1 MNASR
6 VTGNTAP
13 EEPTAVRQDPGEGR
27 ETAVGDDHV
36 RAVWALA
43 ALTALDDMRAE
54 SPPGGARGAGPE
66 PSSERERSGVE
77 GGGPAGGAPGR
88 GGGPE
93 RVRDAGVQDRS
104 FGEGETLD
112 GARAAEP
119 PRRTAPAGA
128 PSEPQA
134 GGGRAHGGPGALLG
148 AVDPAAVRTAP
159 TGAPPEPQ
167 GGGGRAH
174 GGPGAL
180 LGVVDPAAVRT
191 APTSAPSEP
200 QAAGGLAH
208 GGPGAP
214 PGAVDPAAAGG
225 PRADGHRQAPAESK
239 GGPAQDGAVTRGA
252 AVRDRFGSA
261 RAPVRGES
269 ASGAVRRGGVDPVKG
284 LIHRH
289 RDLCE
294 QAVDPLE
301 IAAGL
306 EAHGLTDRTAARFRH
321 RDVFSLAEEMFAR
334 AERVPATTDDRPAHA
349 ADSRAG
355 RAGTYLTT
363 LLPGLVCALA
373 VAGTVATE
381 GTARLASGVIGALAT
396 GLALLFALRSGPLR
410 ARGRT
415 LPAARLWT
423 LWLLLYAAGGQGLT
437 AEILAGGPDGP
448 WPLTPAPVVV
458 LALAVAP
465 AAWCAD
471 LFAARARRRL
481 GASRGLDDFAAGT
494 RPLLLAVLL
503 LYVAALGAL
512 VALTGLVLPG
522 AGTLGPAAVLGTLLF
537 LARLLVVH
545 GFPEPASAALAAACA
560 AEAAAP
566 ALLLSGRL
574 PGLDVVARPVEA
586 LVAVWGTAAV
596 PLLACGAAA
605 LGLAAHAFAVL
616 ARASAHT
623 R

>member
-6 VTGNTAP
+6 VTGNRAA
-13 EEPTAVRQDPGEGR
+13 EELAALHQDLGVGLE
-27 ETAVGDDHV
+27 AAAGDDHAV
-36 RAVWALA
+36 RARA
-43 ALTALDDMRAE
+43 ALTALDDIRAE
-54 SPPGGARGAGPE
+54 SAPGGVPEAGPE
-66 PSSERERSGVE
+66 PSSVRDRASVE
-77 GGGPAGGAPGR
+77 GETFDGIRPAEALSRPAPTGTLPEAAGDSPGR
-88 GGGPE
+88 G
-93 RVRDAGVQDRS
+93 AS
-104 FGEGETLD
+104 
-112 GARAAEP
+112 
-119 PRRTAPAGA
+119 
-128 PSEPQA
+128 
-134 GGGRAHGGPGALLG
+134 
-148 AVDPAAVRTAP
+148 
-159 TGAPPEPQ
+159 
-167 GGGGRAH
+167 
-174 GGPGAL
+174 
-180 LGVVDPAAVRT
+180 
-191 APTSAPSEP
+191 
-200 QAAGGLAH
+200 
-208 GGPGAP
+208 GAP
-214 PGAVDPAAAGG
+214 PGAEPAVAGG
-225 PRADGHRQAPAESK
+225 PGADGPRQAP
-239 GGPAQDGAVTRGA
+239 GDDGAASTGGSAPTGAATRGA
-252 AVRDRFGSA
+252 AVRDRFPSA
-261 RAPVRGES
+261 GAPVRGGSTS
-269 ASGAVRRGGVDPVKG
+269 AAVRRGGVDPVKG

-289 RDLCE
+289 RELCE

-334 AERVPATTDDRPAHA
+334 AERVPATTDDRPARA
-349 ADSRAG
+349 AGSRAG
-355 RAGTYLTT
+355 RAGPYLAP
-363 LLPGLVCALA
+363 LLPGVVCALA
-373 VAGTVATE
+373 VAGTAATE
-381 GTARLASGVIGALAT
+381 GAARLASGVIGALAT

-437 AEILAGGPDGP
+437 AEIVAGGPDGL
-448 WPLTPAPVVV
+448 WALTSAPVVA

-481 GASRGLDDFAAGT
+481 GTSRGLDDFAAGT

-560 AEAAAP
+560 VEAAAS

-574 PGLDVVARPVEA
+574 PGLDLVARPVEA
-586 LVAVWGTAAV
+586 LVGAWGAAAV
-596 PLLACGAAA
+596 PVLACGAAA

>member
-13 EEPTAVRQDPGEGR
+13 EEPTALHQDLGVGLE
-27 ETAVGDDHV
+27 AAAGDDH
-36 RAVWALA
+36 AVWARA
-43 ALTALDDMRAE
+43 ALTALDDIRAE
-54 SPPGGARGAGPE
+54 SAPGGVPEAGPE
-66 PSSERERSGVE
+66 PSSARDRAGVE
-77 GGGPAGGAPGR
+77 GEALGGIRP
-88 GGGPE
+88 
-93 RVRDAGVQDRS
+93 
-104 FGEGETLD
+104 
-112 GARAAEP
+112 AEP
-119 PRRTAPAGA
+119 L
-128 PSEPQA
+128 
-134 GGGRAHGGPGALLG
+134 GRP
-148 AVDPAAVRTAP
+148 AP
-159 TGAPPEPQ
+159 TGMLRE
-167 GGGGRAH
+167 
-174 GGPGAL
+174 
-180 LGVVDPAAVRT
+180 
-191 APTSAPSEP
+191 
-200 QAAGGLAH
+200 AAGDSLGR
-208 GGPGAP
+208 GESGAP
-214 PGAVDPAAAGG
+214 PGAVDRTVAGG
-225 PRADGHRQAPAESK
+225 PGADAPRRALGD
-239 GGPAQDGAVTRGA
+239 DGAASTGGSAPDGA
-252 AVRDRFGSA
+252 ATGGAAGRDRFRSA
-261 RAPVRGES
+261 GAPVRGGS
-269 ASGAVRRGGVDPVKG
+269 TSGAVRRGGVDPVKG

-289 RDLCE
+289 RELCE

-334 AERVPATTDDRPAHA
+334 AERVPATTDDRPARA

-355 RAGTYLTT
+355 RAGPYLTP
-363 LLPGLVCALA
+363 LLPGVVCALA
-373 VAGTVATE
+373 VAGTAATE
-381 GTARLASGVIGALAT
+381 GAARLASGAIGALAT

-423 LWLLLYAAGGQGLT
+423 LWLLLYAAGGQALT
-437 AEILAGGPDGP
+437 AEVVAGGPDGL
-448 WPLTPAPVVV
+448 WPLTPAPVVA

-481 GASRGLDDFAAGT
+481 GPSCGLDDFAAGT

-560 AEAAAP
+560 VEVAAP

-574 PGLDVVARPVEA
+574 PGLDLVARPVEA
-586 LVAVWGTAAV
+586 LVGAWGVAAV
-596 PLLACGAAA
+596 PVLACGATA